1 MGPLQTVGLVLGCQA
16 WAPALLADL
25 PSLRSLTVTSV
36 DVKGPGGLLYGR
48 FAGVPNPPRRQ
59 LVVRGTATEGR
70 WTIGID
76 LDARVIGYADWHVI
90 TGQDPGSSG
99 ELGVALLGLPGIL
112 ASLPLQVPWW
122 AFRALGQR
130 MTGLTLHQQLLFVK
144 LRPQLPQEHQVPFLL
159 ALRNENNGR
168 AAAHWES
175 LREAR
180 P

>member
-1 MGPLQTVGLVLGCQA
+1 
-16 WAPALLADL
+16 
-25 PSLRSLTVTSV
+25 
-36 DVKGPGGLLYGR
+36 
-48 FAGVPNPPRRQ
+48 
-59 LVVRGTATEGR
+59 
-70 WTIGID
+70 
-76 LDARVIGYADWHVI
+76 
-90 TGQDPGSSG
+90 
-99 ELGVALLGLPGIL
+99 
-112 ASLPLQVPWW
+112 
-122 AFRALGQR
+122 